1 MMKEKVKE
9 QFRIFIPSDLERLRL
24 EVRGTFAEFAHDLY
38 SYADESNPRWKVQDQ
53 NGNETT
59 PKQHLESQ
67 EEQLRKALENA
78 GGKKKKKRTR
88 ETYPHV
94 RH

>member
-1 MMKEKVKE
+1 MKEMVKK
-9 QFRIFIPSDLERLRL
+9 QFRILYPSKLEPLRL

-38 SYADESNPRWKVQDQ
+38 SYADESNPRWKVQDE

-59 PKQHLESQ
+59 PKQRLESQ
-67 EEQLRKALENA
+67 EEQLRKALEDA
-78 GGKKKKKRTR
+78 GGKKKKRIR
-88 ETYPHV
+88 ETYRHV